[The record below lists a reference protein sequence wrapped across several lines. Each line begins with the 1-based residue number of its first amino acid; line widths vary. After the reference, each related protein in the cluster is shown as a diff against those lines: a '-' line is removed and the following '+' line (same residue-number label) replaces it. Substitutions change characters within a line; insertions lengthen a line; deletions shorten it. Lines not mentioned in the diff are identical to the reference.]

1 MSDYIASSTLP
12 IPVKPL
18 DWLCD
23 GICLLVCHI
32 YCLRVKLITLVLSF
46 YQAILTLTLHEGN
59 ILLDDNSGLYAGTL
73 NIGHDAKRQHRFVE
87 SSFRRAHN
95 YSI

>member
-1 MSDYIASSTLP
+1 MTSFTRRQTQ
-12 IPVKPL
+12 
-18 DWLCD
+18 
-23 GICLLVCHI
+23 HI
-32 YCLRVKLITLVLSF
+32 F
-46 YQAILTLTLHEGN
+46 DILTYMTT
-59 ILLDDNSGLYAGTL
+59 IQVLDDNSVLYAGTL

>member
-1 MSDYIASSTLP
+1 MLCIYNH
-12 IPVKPL
+12 PVYTSLTKI
-18 DWLCD
+18 
-23 GICLLVCHI
+23 GIV
-32 YCLRVKLITLVLSF
+32 
-46 YQAILTLTLHEGN
+46 
-59 ILLDDNSGLYAGTL
+59 LDDNSGLYAGTL